1 MEVNINGPKILFELP
16 FVGAFTQTIL
26 NTWIIMAI
34 IVGLC
39 IWLTRDLKVHPT
51 SKRQIVAEFLV
62 KAAYN
67 MVEGNMGK
75 RFSFFT
81 PYFATLIAFLA
92 LSNLSG
98 LTGFYAPTA
107 DLSTEAA
114 FALATFAIC
123 TFYKLKLNGFVGYL
137 KSFGDPI
144 VVMYP
149 FNVLGEIAN
158 PLSLACRHFGNV
170 VSGSVIGA
178 LIYGALAVG
187 NKALFGLLPGF
198 LGELLGMIPF
208 LQVGIPAVASIYFD
222 VFSGCLQA
230 YIFCVL
236 SMMYIQD
243 CAGGPEAE

>member
-1 MEVNINGPKILFELP
+1 MEVSINGPKILFELP
-16 FVGAFTQTIL
+16 VLGAFTQTIV

-62 KAAYN
+62 KAAYGL
-67 MVEGNMGK
+67 VEGNMGK

-81 PYFATLIAFLA
+81 PYFGTLIAFLA
-92 LSNLSG
+92 ISNLSG

-114 FALATFAIC
+114 FALITFVLC
-123 TFYKLKLNGFVGYL
+123 TYYKLKVNGPVGYA
-137 KSFGDPI
+137 KSFCEPI
-144 VVMYP
+144 PVLLP
-149 FNVLGEIAN
+149 FNILGEIAN

-178 LIYGALAVG
+178 LIYGALMVA
-187 NKALFGLLPGF
+187 NKMVFGLLPGV

-208 LQVGIPAVASIYFD
+208 LQVGIPAIASIYFD

-230 YIFCVL
+230 YIFCML

-243 CAGGPEAE
+243 SAGGPEAE

>member
-1 MEVNINGPKILFELP
+1 MEVSINGPKILFELP
-16 FVGAFTQTIL
+16 FGGAFTQTVV
-26 NTWIIMAI
+26 NSWIIMAI

-67 MVEGNMGK
+67 MVEGSMGK

-81 PYFATLIAFLA
+81 PYFGALIAFLA
-92 LSNLSG
+92 VSNLSG

-114 FALATFAIC
+114 FAVFTFVIC
-123 TFYKLKLNGFVGYL
+123 TYYKLKVNGPIGYA
-137 KSFGDPI
+137 KSFCEPI
-144 VVMYP
+144 PVLLP
-149 FNVLGEIAN
+149 FNILGEFAN

-187 NKALFGLLPGF
+187 SSALFGLLPGF
-198 LGELLGMIPF
+198 LGDLLGAIPF

-222 VFSGCLQA
+222 IFSGLLQA
-230 YIFCVL
+230 YIFCML

-243 CAGGPEAE
+243 AAGGPEGE